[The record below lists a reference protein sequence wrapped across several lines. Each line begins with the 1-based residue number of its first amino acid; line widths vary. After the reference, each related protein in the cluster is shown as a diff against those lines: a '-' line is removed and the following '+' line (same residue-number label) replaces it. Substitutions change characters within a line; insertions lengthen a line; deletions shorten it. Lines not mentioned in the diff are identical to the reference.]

1 MSDKTI
7 PEQVSSPAWVWEAD
21 EHCERE
27 YPQLMEFRL
36 VYHGP
41 LLASTRS
48 DGRVKH
54 KHKLRQHFHR
64 QLVTLWHDR
73 FPMNRFRSE
82 FRTEQSA
89 ETGETRKWTHVDELI
104 NQYRRAHFPF
114 VPLITKDNG
123 LLCSLDILFLRLGAP
138 GQIIGHGGDIDN
150 RLKTLLDALS
160 IPQAEAIRDVPVE
173 KNENPFHVLLEDD
186 ALITDIHVTT
196 DQLLDTE
203 FGGYDPEV
211 RDMMAQDTGGTHDQF
226 NVHLVISA
234 KTLVADPVK
243 AERSGML
250 WS

>member
-1 MSDKTI
+1 
-7 PEQVSSPAWVWEAD
+7 
-21 EHCERE
+21 
-27 YPQLMEFRL
+27 MEFRL

-41 LLASTRS
+41 LLASTGG
-48 DGRVKH
+48 DGRVRH

-64 QLVTLWHDR
+64 QLITLWHDR
-73 FPMNRFRSE
+73 FPMNRFRTE
-82 FRTEQSA
+82 NTEQNA
-89 ETGETRKWTHVDELI
+89 ETGETRRWTHVDELI
-104 NQYRRAHFPF
+104 NQYRTAHFPF
-114 VPLITKDNG
+114 VPLIASDNG

-138 GQIIGHGGDIDN
+138 GKIIGHGGDVDN

-160 IPQAEAIRDVPVE
+160 IPQADTIRGIPVE
-173 KNENPFHVLLEDD
+173 KNENPFYVLLEDD

-211 RDMMAQDTGGTHDQF
+211 RDMMEQDSGGTHDQF
-226 NVHLVISA
+226 NVHLVISVT
-234 KTLVADPVK
+234 TLVGDPVK